1 MIPKIIHYVWIG
13 GNPIP
18 PKNQRYIDHWKKI
31 LPDWEFR
38 LWNESNFDMSASAFL
53 QKAYDCK
60 KWAFAS
66 DYIRIKVMY
75 DIGGVYLDTDEE
87 LIQSLDPFLF
97 HDAFWG
103 LESGLR
109 MQAGVFGCIK
119 KHPILGEILEYY
131 NNLDFKNE
139 ANPLVIGDHIY
150 KIIKEAN
157 PSLELKEE
165 IVSIDGNM
173 VIYPSHYFCP
183 DLATLNIN
191 ENSYTI
197 HHPMGS
203 WLPFRAKIRKRLYLF
218 LVSNKLFRLLYRVI
232 KR

>member
-18 PKNQRYIDHWKKI
+18 PENQRYIDHWKKL

-38 LWNESNFDMSASAFL
+38 RWDESNFDMSASVFL
-53 QKAYDCK
+53 QKAYACK

-75 DIGGVYLDTDEE
+75 EIGGVYLDTDEE
-87 LIQSLDPFLF
+87 LIQPLDHFLQ

-103 LESGLR
+103 LEPELR

-119 KHPILGEILEYY
+119 RHPILGKILAYY
-131 NNLDFKNE
+131 DNLDFKNE
-139 ANPLVIGDHIY
+139 TNPLVIGDHIY
-150 KIIKEAN
+150 KILKKEN
-157 PSLELKEE
+157 PLLELKEE
-165 IVSIDGNM
+165 IIRINDNM

-183 DLATLNIN
+183 DLATLEID

-203 WLPFRAKIRKRLYLF
+203 WLPFRAKLRKRLYIL
-218 LVSNKLFRLLYRVI
+218 LVSNKLLRILYRLI